1 MTSLPDSGDKAHRS
15 GVLYAIAAYAS
26 WGFFPAYWH
35 LLHQLSAERILVHR
49 IVWSALFYL
58 GVYFARSASPRASVE
73 RLAEALRKRWL
84 SIFFSASLISVNW
97 FTYIYAVNSGH
108 VLESSLGY
116 FINPLVNVLL
126 GTVFLSER
134 LRPLQWVATGFAFL
148 GVIVLSVTV
157 GHLPTLALI
166 LATSFGLYGL
176 MRKRMAFD
184 PLLVSTLESA
194 VLTPL
199 ALFAWFNIEVRTG
212 ETVPNAL
219 MIWLVLGGAV
229 TALPLLWFAEAA
241 KRLPLSTM
249 GFLQYLSPTF
259 QFLLGIFFFHEHF
272 GRDQALS
279 FGLIWFGLA
288 VFSFD
293 LLRARRGLSLEGR

>member
-1 MTSLPDSGDKAHRS
+1 MSSDSGRYDRSHRS
-15 GVLYAIAAYAS
+15 GILYALAAYAS

-49 IVWSALFYL
+49 IIWSALFYL
-58 GVYFARSASPRASVE
+58 AVFLVRSKSPRESIFK
-73 RLAEALRKRWL
+73 LANALRARWL
-84 SIFFSASLISVNW
+84 SIFASASLISVNW
-97 FTYIYAVNSGH
+97 FTYIYAVNSNH

-126 GTVFLSER
+126 GTLFLRER
-134 LRPLQWVATGFAFL
+134 LRPLQWLATGFAFL
-148 GVIVLSVTV
+148 GVLVLTFTV
-157 GHLPTLALI
+157 GRVPVLALV

-184 PLLVSTLESA
+184 PLLVSTLESS
-194 VLTPL
+194 VLVPL
-199 ALFAWFNIEVRTG
+199 AFIAWFGIEVKTG
-212 ETVPNAL
+212 ATVPSPL
-219 MIWLVLGGAV
+219 MFWLILGGAV
-229 TALPLLWFAEAA
+229 TAMPLLWFAEAA

-249 GFLQYLSPTF
+249 GFLQYVSPTL
-259 QFLLGIFFFHEHF
+259 QFLLGVFFFHENF
-272 GRDQALS
+272 GRDQAWS

-293 LLRARRGLSLEGR
+293 LLRARRGVE